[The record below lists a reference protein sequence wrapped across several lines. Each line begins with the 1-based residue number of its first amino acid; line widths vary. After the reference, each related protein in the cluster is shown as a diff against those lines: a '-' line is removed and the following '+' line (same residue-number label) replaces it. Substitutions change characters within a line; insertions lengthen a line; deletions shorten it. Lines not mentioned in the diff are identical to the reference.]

1 MLDAKITR
9 FPFIFFNL
17 YGCRILLATTSP
29 LRGAIYV
36 VSFLWKRCVKR
47 GNIVAEANVSQFAA
61 PGNICCG
68 SKICFPGRKNVSE
81 FTQNYFASSANVSQ
95 FAATGNICCGSKIC
109 FPGRKNVSEFT
120 QNYFASSA
128 NVSQFAA
135 PGNICCGSK
144 TVCEFI
150 LKNFASSANVSSF
163 ARRGKF
169 RETMF
174 PYTTFPRFSGAFRR
188 F

>member
-1 MLDAKITR
+1 MLDANVTR

-17 YGCRILLATTSP
+17 SGCRILLATTSP

-47 GNIVAEANVSQFAA
+47 GNIVAEANVSQFAT

-68 SKICFPGRKNVSE
+68 SKICFPGRK
-81 FTQNYFASSANVSQ
+81 
-95 FAATGNICCGSKIC
+95 I
-109 FPGRKNVSEFT
+109 
-120 QNYFASSA
+120 
-128 NVSQFAA
+128 
-135 PGNICCGSK
+135 
-144 TVCEFI
+144 VCEFI
-150 LKNFASSANVSSF
+150 QKNFASSANVSSF
-163 ARRGKF
+163 VRRGKF

-174 PYTTFPRFSGAFRR
+174 PFTTFPRFSGAFTG

>member
-1 MLDAKITR
+1 MLDANVTR

-17 YGCRILLATTSP
+17 SGFRILLATTSP

-47 GNIVAEANVSQFAA
+47 GNIVAEANVSQFAT

-81 FTQNYFASSANVSQ
+81 FTQNYFAS
-95 FAATGNICCGSKIC
+95 
-109 FPGRKNVSEFT
+109 P
-120 QNYFASSA
+120 A

-144 TVCEFI
+144 ICFPGSKTVCEFI
-150 LKNFASSANVSSF
+150 QKNFASSANVSSF

>member
-9 FPFIFFNL
+9 FPFTFFNL

-47 GNIVAEANVSQFAA
+47 GNIV
-61 PGNICCG
+61 
-68 SKICFPGRKNVSE
+68 
-81 FTQNYFASSANVSQ
+81 
-95 FAATGNICCGSKIC
+95 
-109 FPGRKNVSEFT
+109 
-120 QNYFASSA
+120 SSA

-163 ARRGKF
+163 ARRGKI
-169 RETMF
+169 
-174 PYTTFPRFSGAFRR
+174 SGNNVSVHNVS
-188 F
+188 

>member
-1 MLDAKITR
+1 MLDANVTR

-17 YGCRILLATTSP
+17 SGFRILLATTSP

-68 SKICFPGRKNVSE
+68 KMFLNLLRTILLLQQMFPRLRAK
-81 FTQNYFASSANVSQ
+81 
-95 FAATGNICCGSKIC
+95 
-109 FPGRKNVSEFT
+109 
-120 QNYFASSA
+120 
-128 NVSQFAA
+128 
-135 PGNICCGSK
+135 
-144 TVCEFI
+144 
-150 LKNFASSANVSSF
+150 
-163 ARRGKF
+163 GKF

-174 PYTTFPRFSGAFRR
+174 PYTTFPRFREPNQGQSV
-188 F
+188 